1 MALGPISVPT
11 SLADQQWLFTK
22 EQLAQSPSRA
32 DGFSPAKERYDMS
45 LAIRRLYALKDHFA
59 V

>member
-11 SLADQQWLFTK
+11 SLADKQWLFQK
-22 EQLAQSPSRA
+22 HQLEYSPSRS
-32 DGFSPAKERYDMS
+32 DGYSAAKEVYERS
-45 LAIRRLYALKDHFA
+45 LAVRRLYALKDAFG